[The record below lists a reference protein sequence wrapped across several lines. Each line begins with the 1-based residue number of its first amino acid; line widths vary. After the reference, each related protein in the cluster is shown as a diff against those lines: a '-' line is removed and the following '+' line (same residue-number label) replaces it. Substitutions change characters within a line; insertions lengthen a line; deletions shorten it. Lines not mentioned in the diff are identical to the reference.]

1 MEIKTTE
8 EAENRRKSQN
18 DGKDKEVEEQREYTI
33 KKKF

>member
-1 MEIKTTE
+1 MKRTE

-33 KKKF
+33 KKKS